1 MRKMIK
7 HIFYKSLKQQDEID
21 IFKESNKPKNPDKK
35 N

>member
-1 MRKMIK
+1 M
-7 HIFYKSLKQQDEID
+7 HLKKKRLKLKDEID